1 MAREGVRREGIGVKG
16 KGGRGVC
23 CGDGREEGVAVCV
36 VKARGEAWTKPKD
49 RQSDGWP
56 P

>member
-1 MAREGVRREGIGVKG
+1 MAREGVRREGTGVEG
-16 KGGRGVC
+16 KGGSG
-23 CGDGREEGVAVCV
+23 GGGGV

-49 RQSDGWP
+49 RQSDGRP